1 MSELLNNVLEDW
13 RRLMWVFIAVVAAVT
28 ILAIMAPQFVM
39 WQDLTTKVMAITIL
53 AIVITVMSKKRVL
66 VLGI

>member
-1 MSELLNNVLEDW
+1 MNFLDNVLEDW
-13 RRLMWVFIAVVAAVT
+13 RRLMWVLIALMAAVA
-28 ILAIMAPQFVM
+28 ILAIMAPQFVK